1 MKAPLFAA
9 ALLLATPVAV
19 HASNVGSDDPNMA
32 GTTNR
37 MFIINATTPGGL
49 TFSGAGTATFNNSVG
64 TSNQFNVGSNTS
76 IGVNANI
83 SATQEFD
90 GASVG
95 IMTLSEGS
103 NLMQTNGTSS
113 SAASTQAASAAAN
126 TVATETAQRESHAK
140 GWETATANSSETSV
154 DTSRYGSY
162 NASGGWEFTT
172 SLFNG
177 AYSSNTEAQAEY
189 ASEAEWSAARTK
201 FREFK
206 NSYETAYNENYDSSY
221 SSAYSNVITNSASTA
236 TESAATGIIK
246 GEFLST
252 EDSITSIGQ
261 EGQLASIIDSALK
274 AANNS
279 GATTNSESWKAAFNA
294 SYEAGYQQSVGQT
307 NTQSDSEVAIEGLG
321 AIASV
326 NADEASSF
334 TVNLDRLEAFK
345 STGTQSNSSATANG
359 SATAT
364 LSTNSFATQN
374 NQRTASAFMQAFA
387 AQ

>member
-113 SAASTQAASAAAN
+113 SAASTQSAASAAN

-162 NASGGWEFTT
+162 NRSGGWEFTT
-172 SLFNG
+172 TLFNG

-252 EDSITSIGQ
+252 ETPSPPSVRKDSCVVVS
-261 EGQLASIIDSALK
+261 SAWRLLSK
-274 AANNS
+274 
-279 GATTNSESWKAAFNA
+279 GATQAVSPGKLLSTQRMRPAISS
-294 SYEAGYQQSVGQT
+294 QSVRP
-307 NTQSDSEVAIEGLG
+307 AP
-321 AIASV
+321 SV
-326 NADEASSF
+326 TAKS
-334 TVNLDRLEAFK
+334 RLK
-345 STGTQSNSSATANG
+345 DWVPSPV
-359 SATAT
+359 
-364 LSTNSFATQN
+364 
-374 NQRTASAFMQAFA
+374 
-387 AQ
+387 